1 MKALTITHP
10 QDQFY
15 HSGYL
20 RFWAALSDSELDK
33 LSSHTSRITY
43 KKGQILFYQGTRP
56 MGLFCVHSGKVKV
69 SQSTPKG
76 GEQILYISKE
86 DDFLGYRALLSEE
99 RYAATATVT
108 EESCISFIPK
118 EDFLSAVSEN
128 PVFLQKLL
136 NEVCKHLGQMEKKV
150 TQFSAY
156 SVRERLAGTLLMLS
170 DTYGIKGN
178 ECTIIDLSLTREE
191 LANIIGT
198 ATETLIRLLS
208 EFKSDG
214 TIRLEGRKISVLD
227 EKRLAKEADF
237 FQETGF

>member
-1 MKALTITHP
+1 MKALTTTHP
-10 QDQFY
+10 QDQLY
-15 HSGYL
+15 HSGPL
-20 RFWAALSDSELDK
+20 KFWTALSDSELNK

-99 RYAATATVT
+99 YYAATATVT
-108 EESCISFIPK
+108 EESYISFIPK

-136 NEVCKHLGQMEKKV
+136 NEVCKHLGQMEKKL
-150 TQFSAY
+150 TQFSSF
-156 SVRERLAGTLLMLS
+156 SVRERLAGTLLTLKQA
-170 DTYGIKGN
+170 YGVEGMT
-178 ECTIIDLSLTREE
+178 CTLIDLSLTRQE
-191 LANIIGT
+191 LANLVGT

-208 EFKSDG
+208 EFKTEG
-214 TIRLEGRKISVLD
+214 LIKLEGRKISVVD
-227 EKRLAKEADF
+227 EKRLVKAADF